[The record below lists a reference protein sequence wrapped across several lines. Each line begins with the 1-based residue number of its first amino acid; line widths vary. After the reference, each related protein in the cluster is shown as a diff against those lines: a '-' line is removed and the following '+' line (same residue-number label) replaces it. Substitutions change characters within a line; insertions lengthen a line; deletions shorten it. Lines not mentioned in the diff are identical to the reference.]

1 MRDTPPD
8 RRVTDDPTDDA
19 HEERPE
25 RNDREEAPMASQDW
39 FEKDFYAIL
48 GVPQDAD
55 AAAIKKAYRKLA
67 RKHHPDQNAGDAAAE
82 RRFKDIG
89 EAHAVLADPKQRQE
103 YDAIRSMAHG
113 GARFRAGAGGP
124 GGSGGFEDI
133 FSAFGGGGGNSRVRF
148 STGGPGG
155 GPAGGDQDINDL
167 LAQMFGGTAPGGA
180 RGGDPFG
187 GFGAPRGP
195 RPGPDVQARTS
206 LSFRDAVEGSTVT
219 LTTPEGGRITTK
231 IPAGVRDGQKIRLRG
246 KGGQGDPGAPRGD
259 LILTVAVDKHPVFG
273 RDGDNLTVDLPV
285 TFAEATLGATV
296 PVPTL
301 DGSSVKVKVAP
312 GTPSGRVLRVK
323 GRGVAGRHGAGDLLA
338 KVVVVVPQR
347 LTDDARAAVE
357 TLREAE
363 AGADPRAALFQQA
376 RT

>member
-1 MRDTPPD
+1 
-8 RRVTDDPTDDA
+8 
-19 HEERPE
+19 
-25 RNDREEAPMASQDW
+25 MAQQDW

-55 AAAIKKAYRKLA
+55 EAAIKKAYRKLA

-82 RRFKDIG
+82 QRFKDIG
-89 EAHAVLADPKQRQE
+89 EANAVLSDPKQRQE

-124 GGSGGFEDI
+124 GGGGFEDV
-133 FSAFGGGGGNSRVRF
+133 FSAFGGGPGGTRVRF
-148 STGGPGG
+148 SSGGPGG
-155 GPAGGDQDINDL
+155 AYAGGGEQDINDL
-167 LAQMFGGTAPGGA
+167 LAQMFGGGAGAGGP
-180 RGGDPFG
+180 RGADPFG

-195 RPGPDVQARTS
+195 QKGQDVQARTS

-219 LTTPEGGRITTK
+219 LSTAEGRRITTK

-246 KGGQGDPGAPRGD
+246 KGRPGDHGAPSGD
-259 LILTVAVDKHPVFG
+259 LILTVSVDKHPVFG

-301 DGSSVKVKVAP
+301 DGSTVKVKVAP

-323 GRGVAGRHGAGDLLA
+323 GRGVHGSHGTGDLLA
-338 KVVVVVPQR
+338 RVTVVVPQR
-347 LTDDARAAVE
+347 LTDEARAAVE
-357 TLREAE
+357 TLRDAE
-363 AGADPRAALFQQA
+363 GGADPRAALLEQA